1 MKMEISCNERWPVFV
16 LSDAKD
22 TGSQDFTVDLTD
34 SLIEDFIQ
42 IQEQYD
48 KMQKT
53 LRGMYDRCEQ
63 NREKKFS
70 STQEELWAYMLKIVK
85 SVYGA
90 P

>member
-1 MKMEISCNERWPVFV
+1 MKMEIWINERWPVFE

-22 TGSQDFTVDLTD
+22 TGSQDFIVDLPE
-34 SLIEDFIQ
+34 SIIEGFIQ

-63 NREKKFS
+63 NRKEKFS
-70 STQEELWAYMLKIVK
+70 STEEELWAHMLKVIK
-85 SVYGA
+85 SVYGTS
-90 P
+90 